1 MNARRFCSAAAL
13 LLALAIAIGAAGA
26 HALKQQLP
34 ADQYAILQTAVHYQ
48 FFHALG
54 LLGLGLAL
62 ERQPARGLRL
72 AAWLVLA
79 GTLLFCGSLY
89 LLIGG
94 APRLV
99 GVLTPLGGLALI
111 AGWCLAAL
119 TLWAAG

>member
-1 MNARRFCSAAAL
+1 MNARRFCSVAAL
-13 LLALAIAIGAAGA
+13 LLALATAIGAAGA
-26 HALKQQLP
+26 HALKARLDP
-34 ADQYAILQTAVHYQ
+34 DHYAILQTAVHYQ

-54 LLGLGLAL
+54 LLGLALAL
-62 ERQPARGLRL
+62 ERRPARGLQL
-72 AAWLVLA
+72 AAWMVLA
-79 GTLLFCGSLY
+79 GTLLFSGSLY

-111 AGWCLAAL
+111 GGWCVAAL